1 MNNLSKEKKGQILAV
16 CLGTAACCAA
26 IWFGL
31 IEGMNERLKTI
42 DKRRKEMAEKLSKA
56 ERLTK
61 NRVALHEE
69 LVTKRTLITEI
80 EDGMAS
86 GDMYAWIIGL
96 MNREVSAFN
105 LSVPVYSREAVT
117 DIGVLPKFP
126 YRAATFSIRGTGH
139 FHDFGRFVA
148 HMENRYPF
156 MRMQNIELTPSSE
169 SRGRV
174 EFRFE
179 FISLIKPLPS
189 GVSTASN

>member
-1 MNNLSKEKKGQILAV
+1 MNNLSKEKKSQILAV

-31 IEGMNERLKTI
+31 VEGMNERLKTI
-42 DKRRKEMAEKLSKA
+42 DKRRKEMAEKLAKA

-69 LVTKRTLITEI
+69 LVTKRAFINELE
-80 EDGMAS
+80 EGMAS

-96 MNREVSAFN
+96 MNREVPAFN
-105 LSVPVYSREAVT
+105 LSIPVYSREAVV

-126 YRAATFSIRGTGH
+126 YRAAAFPIRGTGH
-139 FHDFGRFVA
+139 FHDLGRFIA

-156 MRMQNIELTPSSE
+156 MRVQNIELTPSPE
-169 SRGRV
+169 GRGRLD
-174 EFRFE
+174 FRFE
-179 FISLIKPLPS
+179 IISPIKPLPAV
-189 GVSTASN
+189 VSTASN